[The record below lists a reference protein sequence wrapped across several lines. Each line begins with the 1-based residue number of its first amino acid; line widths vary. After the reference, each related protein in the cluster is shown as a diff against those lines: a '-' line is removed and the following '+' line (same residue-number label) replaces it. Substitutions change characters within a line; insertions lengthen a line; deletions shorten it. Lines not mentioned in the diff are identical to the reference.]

1 MNLSSIGSY
10 GIIILV
16 GLVVLQGSKIR
27 DQNKILALTNEQ
39 VSSISVQIE
48 TLENLHA
55 ENREQLEKLLS
66 MQNAISQH
74 QVKQQQEFKRL
85 KNEVTEIKD
94 WSDVVLPADLA
105 RLFQRE
111 ARTGSSYYIT
121 PVSTGNTMPAAV
133 GKPENKQ

>member
-55 ENREQLEKLLS
+55 ENRAQLEKLLS

-121 PVSTGNTMPAAV
+121 PVPSGNAMPAAV